1 MFLAATVTTM
11 QVTGTWKVYAADT
24 LKYTGT
30 TEIST
35 VEVCTLA
42 DTSAV
47 ELEVEEVYIEE
58 GTQLTKGDPI
68 LKITDDIVTEDVI
81 ITDNQ
86 IKHIRERHPNDY
98 ERFAE
103 YFSEIIAD
111 PDYILEA
118 NRSNTAFVLK
128 QIFNNNIF
136 QNRN

>member
-1 MFLAATVTTM
+1 MSLAATVTTM
-11 QVTGTWKVYAADT
+11 QVTGTWKVYD
-24 LKYTGT
+24 
-30 TEIST
+30 
-35 VEVCTLA
+35 A

-47 ELEVEEVYIEE
+47 ELEVEEVYAEE

>member
-1 MFLAATVTTM
+1 MSLAATVTTM

-24 LKYTGT
+24 
-30 TEIST
+30 
-35 VEVCTLA
+35 
-42 DTSAV
+42 SAV
-47 ELEVEEVYIEE
+47 ELEVEEVYAEE

>member
-1 MFLAATVTTM
+1 M

-24 LKYTGT
+24 
-30 TEIST
+30 
-35 VEVCTLA
+35 
-42 DTSAV
+42 SAV
-47 ELEVEEVYIEE
+47 ELEVEEVYTEE

-136 QNRN
+136 KIETKKWAKYLWW

>member
-1 MFLAATVTTM
+1 M
-11 QVTGTWKVYAADT
+11 
-24 LKYTGT
+24 
-30 TEIST
+30 
-35 VEVCTLA
+35 
-42 DTSAV
+42 
-47 ELEVEEVYIEE
+47 EEVYAEE
-58 GTQLTKGDPI
+58 GTQLTEGDPI

>member
-1 MFLAATVTTM
+1 MKKKRAVQKYTSLFLAATVTTM

-24 LKYTGT
+24 
-30 TEIST
+30 
-35 VEVCTLA
+35 
-42 DTSAV
+42 SAV
-47 ELEVEEVYIEE
+47 ELEVEEVYAEE

-118 NRSNTAFVLK
+118 NRSNTAFALK

>member
-1 MFLAATVTTM
+1 MKKKRAVQKYTSLFLAATVTTM

-24 LKYTGT
+24 
-30 TEIST
+30 
-35 VEVCTLA
+35 
-42 DTSAV
+42 SAV
-47 ELEVEEVYIEE
+47 ELEVEEVYAEE
-58 GTQLTKGDPI
+58 GTQLTIGDPI